1 MMIFLSSGAANP
13 GTNFGGSGTGS
24 RLGQL
29 QLPSASGVHGSR
41 SNCSVF
47 WSVTSD
53 TTGGQISALPTAGN
67 DLLIIPSLSKAS
79 LLSSNF
85 QTFSAT

>member
-24 RLGQL
+24 CLGQL
-29 QLPSASGVHGSR
+29 QLPSASGVHR